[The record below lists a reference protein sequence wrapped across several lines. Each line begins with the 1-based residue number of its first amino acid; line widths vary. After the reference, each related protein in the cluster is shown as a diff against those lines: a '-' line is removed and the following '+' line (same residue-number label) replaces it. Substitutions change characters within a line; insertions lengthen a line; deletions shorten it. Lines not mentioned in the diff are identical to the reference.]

1 MNMGHYDKHQSSV
14 QSVSFGA
21 EFMAL
26 KRAIEEGVECR
37 HYLRSFGVLVTK
49 RTDIC
54 TNKISVLRNTLQ
66 NKHIALACHFCRE

>member
-1 MNMGHYDKHQSSV
+1 
-14 QSVSFGA
+14 
-21 EFMAL
+21 MAL